1 MIIVR
6 VVKMLYTAQQAVLHK
21 KRFRRMMAV
30 NVILFMLTLIS
41 IVFFY
46 LGLIMLVFTLREYR
60 RYSTW
65 KKGFEGEFSVI
76 EEFNYPNS
84 FILSDIRLVSKK
96 GNIDHVIVNSKG
108 IFVLETKNY
117 SGEYRLNGET
127 IEKSRKHGKK
137 VRSSS
142 EEARSGASAVTSFLK
157 RILKKEYPV
166 QPLIVLTGDAKIKGK
181 TKSAVP
187 ILELDKLNE
196 YFEQL
201 PDKLSREEVLEIV
214 SVLGNHAE
222 HIKET

>member
-1 MIIVR
+1 
-6 VVKMLYTAQQAVLHK
+6 MLHTAQQAVFHK
-21 KRFRRMMAV
+21 KRFKRMVMI
-30 NVILFMLTLIS
+30 NIILFMLIPIS
-41 IVFFY
+41 VVFFY

-60 RYSTW
+60 KYSSW

-117 SGEYRLNGET
+117 SGEYRLNGEIWT
-127 IEKSRKHGKK
+127 IGKSREYGKK
-137 VRSSS
+137 ARSPS

-166 QPLIVLTGDAKIKGK
+166 QPLIVLTGDAKIKEE

-201 PDKLSREEVLEIV
+201 PDKLSKEEILEIV
-214 SVLGNHAE
+214 SVLENHAE